1 MANTIPF
8 PERGSDDRAFL
19 DCERLDVYRVAVE
32 FHQTATRICLD
43 RRIGA
48 NLRNQ
53 LDRASVSIVL
63 CIAEGAGRRPIRDK
77 ARFYDMACGSATECA
92 AVLDLLETRA
102 LLTAVEH
109 RQGRGQLVRII
120 QMLTRLISRS

>member
-8 PERGSDDRAFL
+8 PDPGSDDRAFL
-19 DCERLDVYRVAVE
+19 DCERLDVNRVAVE
-32 FHQTATRICLD
+32 FQQTAARIGLD

-63 CIAEGAGRRPIRDK
+63 CIAEGVGRRPIRDK
-77 ARFYDMACGSATECA
+77 ARFYDMACGSTTGGRRIPPLTSIGLMNSNCA
-92 AVLDLLETRA
+92 PLRDIA
-102 LLTAVEH
+102 
-109 RQGRGQLVRII
+109 
-120 QMLTRLISRS
+120 